1 MTSLH
6 DPLPLPCGQVLPNRI
21 MKAALSEGLSDKQ
34 NSPDERL
41 ERLYTSWSQ
50 GGYGLIVTGNV
61 MVDRTQLGEPGNVV
75 IEDER
80 NLDALSRWA
89 KATKDAGVP
98 IWVQLNHPGRQSNP
112 LALGHTPV
120 APSPVALNLPGAA
133 TPRELTSAEIED
145 IIERFAAAA
154 VVCETAGFDGVQIHG
169 AHGYLVAQF
178 LSPLSNQRNDEWGG
192 DPQRRMRFVL
202 EVVRRI
208 RARVSPGF
216 AVGIKL
222 NSADFQRGG
231 FTEDESRTVVAAL
244 AHEGIDM
251 IEVSGGSYEQ
261 PAMMGKAADSTRARE
276 AYFLEYARTVRSL
289 AGDIPLA
296 VTGGFRSRAA
306 MHEAVHAGE
315 CDVIGLG
322 RPTATT
328 PDAADVILA
337 GRAETLAS
345 HQVRAGMRRVLSR
358 LVDIKSF
365 DGILELSWHTDQLHR
380 VGAGL
385 TPDLNRGRIA
395 TVLAMLVATAPR
407 PSDGS
412 VVCDVTRYPLSDK
425 VVLITGAGRGLG
437 AATAA
442 ALAQRGAR
450 VVIADI
456 DLPTAQSVAAAL
468 PRHHGLALRCDVT
481 DLASVQ
487 ESVRL
492 SLEEFGRI
500 DVVIAN
506 AGVLGRGG
514 TFRTLTPD
522 QVGGVM
528 SVNVA
533 GVVNTVGDR
542 GQSSSVEHTCARD
555 SLGRELQWRP
565 RRVLRHRAGGGC
577 TKTSARVRLIQQLL
591 DQAAVEGKPLALN
604 VLEVNRRAYALYR
617 RLGFT
622 EARRIVDGPAVK
634 IRMVAS
640 T

>member
-1 MTSLH
+1 MTSLR

-21 MKAALSEGLSDKQ
+21 MKAALSEGLGDKQ
-34 NSPDERL
+34 NSPDERP

-80 NLDALSRWA
+80 NLEALSLWA

-112 LALGHTPV
+112 LALGHIPV
-120 APSPVALNLPGAA
+120 APSPVALNLPGA
-133 TPRELTSAEIED
+133 TKPCELTSVEIED

-178 LSPLSNQRNDEWGG
+178 LSPLSNQRDDEWGG
-192 DPQRRMRFVL
+192 DSERRMRFVL

-231 FTEDESRTVVAAL
+231 FTEDESRSVVAAL
-244 AHEGIDM
+244 ASEGIDL

-261 PAMMGKAADSTRARE
+261 PAMMGKTADSTRARE

-306 MHEAVHAGE
+306 MHEAVNVGE

-328 PDAADVILA
+328 TDAANVVLA
-337 GRAETLAS
+337 GRIETLAS
-345 HQVRAGMRRVLSR
+345 HQVRTGMRGFLGKF
-358 LVDIKSF
+358 VDLKSL

-380 VGAGL
+380 IGAGL
-385 TPDLNRGRIA
+385 SPDLNRGRIA
-395 TVLAMLVATAPR
+395 TTLAMLRRNGTVSFAR
-407 PSDGS
+407 
-412 VVCDVTRYPLSDK
+412 K
-425 VVLITGAGRGLG
+425 RGL
-437 AATAA
+437 
-442 ALAQRGAR
+442 
-450 VVIADI
+450 
-456 DLPTAQSVAAAL
+456 
-468 PRHHGLALRCDVT
+468 
-481 DLASVQ
+481 
-487 ESVRL
+487 
-492 SLEEFGRI
+492 
-500 DVVIAN
+500 
-506 AGVLGRGG
+506 
-514 TFRTLTPD
+514 
-522 QVGGVM
+522 
-528 SVNVA
+528 
-533 GVVNTVGDR
+533 
-542 GQSSSVEHTCARD
+542 
-555 SLGRELQWRP
+555 
-565 RRVLRHRAGGGC
+565 
-577 TKTSARVRLIQQLL
+577 
-591 DQAAVEGKPLALN
+591 
-604 VLEVNRRAYALYR
+604 
-617 RLGFT
+617 
-622 EARRIVDGPAVK
+622 
-634 IRMVAS
+634 
-640 T
+640 